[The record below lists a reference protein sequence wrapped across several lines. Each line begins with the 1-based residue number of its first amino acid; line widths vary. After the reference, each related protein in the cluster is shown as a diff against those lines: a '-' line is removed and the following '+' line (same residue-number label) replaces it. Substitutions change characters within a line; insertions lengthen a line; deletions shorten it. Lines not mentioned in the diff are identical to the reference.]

1 MDAGSSNLLARSSID
16 SLLCLAATNI
26 IAYPA
31 TIYSRNEFAFLHP
44 RAEYRVAVMFVSVCN
59 SMQIDAHE
67 KERLS
72 DRDSEKNAGVLTEH
86 LTDTIATMNDALHAN
101 EV

>member
-1 MDAGSSNLLARSSID
+1 
-16 SLLCLAATNI
+16 
-26 IAYPA
+26 
-31 TIYSRNEFAFLHP
+31 
-44 RAEYRVAVMFVSVCN
+44 MFVSVCN

-101 EV
+101 EVLVTSIPLQQRQTIISIMIDIKEE

>member
-1 MDAGSSNLLARSSID
+1 
-16 SLLCLAATNI
+16 
-26 IAYPA
+26 
-31 TIYSRNEFAFLHP
+31 
-44 RAEYRVAVMFVSVCN
+44 MFVSVCN

-101 EV
+101 EVWVTSIPLQQRQTIISIMIDIKEE